1 MSVLRGKIAFVTGTL
16 GLFSL
21 VDLFQL
27 LASAKR
33 SGRLAVEHPTG
44 LARVYFE
51 DGQVIHAEFGEVVG
65 EEAVYA
71 LFADERGHFEF
82 RIGMQSGQTTI
93 SRSTE
98 NLVLEAM
105 RRLDEGVHHGDPKLL
120 LSKDAV
126 PALSKSGQRD
136 LHLSDGE
143 LLLIEKVDGRRS
155 VTSIA
160 KEAGLDTEEAL
171 TVTER
176 LLRTGVIKLQNRR
189 ARTAR
194 LVTRLSQLKLPPGA
208 AGLEEAILLAWE
220 KALGQVVTEVACK
233 RENGDVLVFSALALR
248 GSGPFL
254 EMSRDTLFRANIK
267 ANETLLVRPVDNQP
281 ED

>member
-1 MSVLRGKIAFVTGTL
+1 MTGTL

-44 LARVYFE
+44 MARVYF
-51 DGQVIHAEFGEVVG
+51 DQGQVVHADFGEIVG

-82 RIGMQSGQTTI
+82 RIGMTASQTTI

-105 RRLDEGVHHGDPKLL
+105 RRLDEGKHHGDPKLL
-120 LSKDAV
+120 LSRDAV
-126 PALSKSGQRD
+126 PALSKAGQSD
-136 LHLSDGE
+136 LHLTDEE
-143 LLLIEKVDGRRS
+143 LLLIDKVDGRRS
-155 VTSIA
+155 VTTIA

-171 TVTER
+171 SVTER
-176 LLRTGVIKLQNRR
+176 LLRTGIIRLQNRR

-220 KALGQVVTEVACK
+220 KALGQSVSEVACK
-233 RENGDVLVFSALALR
+233 RENGDVLVFAALALR

-254 EMSRDTLFRANIK
+254 ELSRDTLFRANLK

-281 ED
+281 EG

>member
-1 MSVLRGKIAFVTGTL
+1 MTGTL

-33 SGRLAVEHPTG
+33 SGRLSVDHPTG
-44 LARVYFE
+44 MARVYF
-51 DGQVIHAEFGEVVG
+51 DQGKVVHADFGALSG

-82 RIGMQSGQTTI
+82 RIGMPATESTVT
-93 SRSTE
+93 RSTE

-105 RRLDEGVHHGDPKLL
+105 RRLDEQQHQGDGAVP
-120 LSKDAV
+120 LSRDAV
-126 PALSKSGQRD
+126 PTLSRAGQAD
-136 LHLSDGE
+136 LHLTDEE

-155 VTSIA
+155 VTTIA
-160 KEAGLDTEEAL
+160 KESGLATEEVL
-171 TVTER
+171 NVTER
-176 LLRTGVIKLQNRR
+176 LLKTGLIKLQNRR

-194 LVTRLSQLKLPPGA
+194 LVTRLTRLKLPAGA

-220 KALGQVVTEVACK
+220 KALGQGVTEVACK
-233 RENGDVLVFSALALR
+233 RENGDVLVFAALALH

-254 EMSRDTLFRANIK
+254 EISRETLFRANLK
-267 ANETLLVRPVDNQP
+267 VNETLLVRPVDNQP
-281 ED
+281 QD